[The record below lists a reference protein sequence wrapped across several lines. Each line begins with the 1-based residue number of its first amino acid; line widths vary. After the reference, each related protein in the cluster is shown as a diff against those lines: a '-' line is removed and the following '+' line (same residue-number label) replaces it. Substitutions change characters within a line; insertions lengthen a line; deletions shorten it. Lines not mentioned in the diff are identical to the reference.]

1 MKITPIFIL
10 FFFTIL
16 KVFSQQIAIRGRITD
31 DNNKPIPFASVYIK
45 NTTKGTSANSEGEYI
60 LQLKPGSYEVQYKSV
75 GYKQESR
82 KLSLTTSQVINI
94 TLKIETYQLN
104 AVVVKSGE
112 DAAYAIIRKTI
123 KKR

>member
-16 KVFSQQIAIRGRITD
+16 KAFSQQVTISGKITD
-31 DNNKPIPFASVYIK
+31 ENNKPIPFASVYIK

-82 KLSLTTSQVINI
+82 KIDLTTSQVLNI
-94 TLKIETYQLN
+94 TLKTE
-104 AVVVKSGE
+104 
-112 DAAYAIIRKTI
+112 
-123 KKR
+123 

>member
-1 MKITPIFIL
+1 MRSTL
-10 FFFTIL
+10 LFTIIL
-16 KVFSQQIAIRGRITD
+16 LFSCSAFAQVSLNGRITD